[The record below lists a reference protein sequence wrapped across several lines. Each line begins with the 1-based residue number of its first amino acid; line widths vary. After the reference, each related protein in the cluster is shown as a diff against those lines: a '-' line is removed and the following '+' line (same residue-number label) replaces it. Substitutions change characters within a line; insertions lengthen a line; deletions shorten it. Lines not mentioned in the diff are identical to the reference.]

1 MSTTHAGAPGATA
14 VLQMLVH
21 NVCKFVTV
29 KVKCTWKPGAPQ
41 SPEEKVIVC
50 EVLEPMMAHP
60 GGLPSTLML
69 HTKLY
74 SAGLSVVPMV

>member
-1 MSTTHAGAPGATA
+1 MSTTQAGAPGATA
-14 VLQMLVH
+14 VLQVLVH

-50 EVLEPMMAHP
+50 EVLEPTIAHP

-69 HTKLY
+69 HTKLNC
-74 SAGLSVVPMV
+74 AGLSVVPMV